1 MSKKN
6 IGAALALYPCPVIVV
21 GEYLCGIRPLEAGYR
36 RFAVDPQPAG
46 LRQAAISFPTVA
58 GTIASAWKVDER
70 MTDWTL
76 TVPDGTEA
84 IIYVSEDD
92 WIEEAVPAEAGAA
105 SAAYGNIQTQS
116 LPDSARVT
124 DPALDRPGRKAYRCG
139 PGTHRFLVRPIP
151 VERR

>member
-1 MSKKN
+1 MS
-6 IGAALALYPCPVIVV
+6 VV
-21 GEYLCGIRPLEAGYR
+21 AEEDVLELDVAVHDPGRVHEGQRRAHVVVPAGDLPLL
-36 RFAVDPQPAG
+36 QPAG

-58 GTIASAWKVDER
+58 GTIASAWKVDEGR
-70 MTDWTL
+70 TDWTL